1 MANSLLKELLQPSV
15 EQHEEETTGYGID
28 TIEYASLE
36 MAEVASDLERHEQ
49 AVVELEEIAAGLESI
64 AESMEASLEQGGMD
78 PVAAQFA
85 HHAVGAYTE
94 RLGMEAADQ
103 LPALEAFGGDTG
115 RQTSTQVSLES
126 VKERAAQIFEAI
138 RRAIEAVIKA
148 VGDFFTQFFSNAEKL
163 GKAVEATIKKVDE
176 AKGSPKG
183 KVRVPNVDTI
193 GFKGSAA
200 ISEITKGIKATDNVY
215 KVMSGEYLDT
225 VSKGQKELAGLLSK
239 NVSAETMEAFRS
251 AFTRYSTWA
260 KDMKQS
266 ADKAEGEVSGG
277 RAITV
282 EVKGEGDS
290 VETEI
295 KFDKVEGAKKIDNN
309 EIDTPNAADLKAML
323 GAAKD
328 LAGSLKASEGAV
340 KKAMDAYREAA
351 KAANDLAKDAKGG
364 KLGEAW
370 NNVKSKWLANRT
382 SKNLVSPVQ
391 RLSSHSWSVTRGA
404 ISVAEASLKNYS
416 EGDK

>member
-49 AVVELEEIAAGLESI
+49 AVVELEEIATGLESI

-148 VGDFFTQFFSNAEKL
+148 VGDFFTQLFSNAEKL

-200 ISEITKGIKATDNVY
+200 IGEITKGIKATDNVY
-215 KVMSGEYLDT
+215 KIMSGEYLDT
-225 VSKGQKELAGLLSK
+225 VSKGQKELAEHLSK
-239 NVSAETMEAFRS
+239 NVSADTMEAFSS

-277 RAITV
+277 RTITI

-295 KFDKVEGAKKIDNN
+295 KFDKAEGAKKIDNN

-340 KKAMDAYREAA
+340 KKAMGAYREAA

-370 NNVKSKWLANRT
+370 NNAKSKWLANRT